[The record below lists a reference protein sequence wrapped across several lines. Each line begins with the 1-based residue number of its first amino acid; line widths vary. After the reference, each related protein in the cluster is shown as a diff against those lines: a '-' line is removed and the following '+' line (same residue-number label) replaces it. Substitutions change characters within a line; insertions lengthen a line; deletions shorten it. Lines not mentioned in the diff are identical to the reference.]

1 MPKMVTRFQ
10 PLGRGTS
17 TRTGASLLDLAREVD
32 VSVESICGGTGKCG
46 KCRVLAATG
55 AKHLSPVNESE
66 NAALTAEEIGMG
78 VRLACQARVVVE
90 GDIVVDIP
98 ELSRRGHHRLLASGI
113 EPEIELAPAVGKI
126 LLRIPPATL
135 SDIRADDDR
144 LLELLHSEAAVTANI
159 AQGVHQ
165 LLPNAVRESSWEATV
180 TLFRGEELIRID
192 PGDTTGSLLGVAV
205 DIGTTKVVAY
215 LVDLVTG
222 GVVGTESQ
230 PNPQIPF
237 GEDVMSRITY
247 ATRNRDGLM
256 KLNEAVVGSVN
267 SLIARCC
274 AGAGKDPTDVLE
286 VVIVGNTAMH
296 HIFFGITPQHLAQA
310 PYAPAVR
317 TSLTVDP
324 GHLGVDIYPFG
335 KVSSLPNIAGFVGAD
350 AIAVLLSSGL
360 YQDDEIGMM
369 IDIGTN
375 TEIIAGNRERLI
387 ACSCASGPAFE
398 GAHIKHGMRAASG
411 AIERVWIDVGTND
424 VHLRTVD
431 DAPARGICGS
441 GIVDAL
447 SEMFRSGILSDSGKM
462 LPSDWSDRV
471 REGVDG
477 KREFVLASA
486 AEAEAAVD
494 LTITQND
501 VQEIQLAKAA
511 IFTGVSTLM
520 TKLGI
525 ACSDLKRVYA
535 AGAFGTYVDATSAI
549 TIGMYPDIPPEHIRF
564 VGNAAGSGARM
575 ALKSTKIRDLADRLS
590 KRVEYIELAGEKDF
604 QAEFAKAMFLP
615 HRDADRFPSVMRQR
629 PAEKR

>member
-1 MPKMVTRFQ
+1 MTKTVTRFQ

-46 KCRVLAATG
+46 KCRVLVAMG
-55 AKHLSPVNESE
+55 EKHLSPVNESE
-66 NAALTAEEIGMG
+66 RAALTAEEVGMG
-78 VRLACQARVVVE
+78 VRLACQARIVAE

-113 EPEIELAPAVGKI
+113 EPEVQLAPAMGKI

-165 LLPNAVRESSWEATV
+165 LLPKAVREKSWEATV

-192 PGDTTGSLLGVAV
+192 PGDTTGNLLGVAV

-215 LVDLVTG
+215 LVNLITG
-222 GVVGTESQ
+222 EIVGTESQ

-237 GEDVMSRITY
+237 GEDVMSRISY
-247 ATRNRDGLM
+247 ASRNSDGLR
-256 KLNEAVVGSVN
+256 KLKEVVVGSVN
-267 SLIARCC
+267 ALIARLC
-274 AGAGKDPTDVLE
+274 ADAGKDPTDILE
-286 VVIVGNTAMH
+286 VVVVGNTAMH

-317 TSLTVDP
+317 NSLTVDP
-324 GHLGVDIYPFG
+324 GHLGMDIYPFG

-350 AIAVLLSSGL
+350 AVAVLIASGL

-375 TEIIAGNRERLI
+375 TEIIAGSRERLI

-411 AIERVWIDVGTND
+411 AIERIWIDAETHD
-424 VHLRTVD
+424 IHLRTVD

-441 GIVDAL
+441 GIVDAI
-447 SEMFRSGILSDSGKM
+447 SEMFRCGILTDAGKM
-462 LPSDWSDRV
+462 LPSDRGDRV
-471 REGVDG
+471 RKDADG
-477 KREFVLASA
+477 RNEFILASA
-486 AEAEAAVD
+486 AETEAGVEV
-494 LTITQND
+494 TITQND

-511 IFTGVSTLM
+511 IFTGASVLM
-520 TKLGI
+520 RKLGI

-535 AGAFGTYVDATSAI
+535 AGAFGTYVDPTSAI
-549 TIGMYPDIPPEHIRF
+549 TIGMYPDIPPERIKF
-564 VGNAAGSGARM
+564 IGNAAGSGARM
-575 ALKSTKIRDLADRLS
+575 ALKSTKVRDLADRLS
-590 KRVEYIELAGEKDF
+590 KRVEYVELAMEKDF
-604 QAEFAKAMFLP
+604 QAEFAKAMFIP
-615 HRDADRFPSVMRQR
+615 HRDADRFPSVVQQR
-629 PAEKR
+629 HA

>member
-1 MPKMVTRFQ
+1 
-10 PLGRGTS
+10 
-17 TRTGASLLDLAREVD
+17 
-32 VSVESICGGTGKCG
+32 
-46 KCRVLAATG
+46 
-55 AKHLSPVNESE
+55 ESE
-66 NAALTAEEIGMG
+66 RAALTAEEVGMG
-78 VRLACQARVVVE
+78 VRLACQARIVAE
-90 GDIVVDIP
+90 GDIVIDIP

-113 EPEIELAPAVGKI
+113 EPEVELAPAMGKI

-165 LLPNAVRESSWEATV
+165 LLPKAVREKSWEATV

-192 PGDTTGSLLGVAV
+192 PGDTTGNLLGVAV

-215 LVDLVTG
+215 LVNLITG
-222 GVVGTESQ
+222 EIVGTESE

-237 GEDVMSRITY
+237 GEDVMSRISY
-247 ATRNRDGLM
+247 ASRNSDGLR
-256 KLNEAVVGSVN
+256 KLKEVVVGSVN
-267 SLIARCC
+267 ALIARLC
-274 AGAGKDPTDVLE
+274 ADAGKDPTDILE
-286 VVIVGNTAMH
+286 VVVVGNTAMH

-317 TSLTVDP
+317 NSLTVDP
-324 GHLGVDIYPFG
+324 GHLGMDIYPFG

-350 AIAVLLSSGL
+350 AVAVLIASGL

-375 TEIIAGNRERLI
+375 TEIIAGSRERLI

-411 AIERVWIDVGTND
+411 AIERIWIDAETHD

-441 GIVDAL
+441 GIVDAT
-447 SEMFRSGILSDSGKM
+447 SEMFRCGILSDAGKM
-462 LPSDWSDRV
+462 LPSDRSDRV
-471 REGVDG
+471 RKGADG
-477 KREFVLASA
+477 RNEFILASA
-486 AEAEAAVD
+486 AEAEAGVEV
-494 LTITQND
+494 TITQND

-520 TKLGI
+520 KKLGI

-549 TIGMYPDIPPEHIRF
+549 TIGMYPDIPPERIKF
-564 VGNAAGSGARM
+564 IGNAAGSGARM
-575 ALKSTKIRDLADRLS
+575 ALKSTKVRDLADHLS
-590 KRVEYIELAGEKDF
+590 KRVEYVELAIEKDF
-604 QAEFAKAMFLP
+604 QGEFAKAMFLP
-615 HRDADRFPSVMRQR
+615 HRDVDRFPSVMQQRQ
-629 PAEKR
+629 A

>member
-1 MPKMVTRFQ
+1 MTKTVTRFQ

-46 KCRVLAATG
+46 KCRVLVATG
-55 AKHLSPVNESE
+55 EKHLSPINESE
-66 NAALTAEEIGMG
+66 RAALTAEEVGIG
-78 VRLACQARVVVE
+78 VRLACQARIVAE
-90 GDIVVDIP
+90 GDIVIDIP

-113 EPEIELAPAVGKI
+113 EPEVELAPAMGKI

-165 LLPNAVRESSWEATV
+165 LLPKAVREKSWEATV
-180 TLFRGEELIRID
+180 TLFRGEELVRID
-192 PGDTTGSLLGVAV
+192 PGDTTGNLLGVAV

-215 LVDLVTG
+215 LVNLITG
-222 GVVGTESQ
+222 EIVGTESQ

-237 GEDVMSRITY
+237 GEDVMSRISY
-247 ATRNRDGLM
+247 ASRNSDGLR
-256 KLNEAVVGSVN
+256 KLKEVVVGSVN
-267 SLIARCC
+267 ALIARLC
-274 AGAGKDPTDVLE
+274 ADAGKDPTDILE
-286 VVIVGNTAMH
+286 VVVVGNTAMH

-317 TSLTVDP
+317 NSLTVDP
-324 GHLGVDIYPFG
+324 GHLGLDIYPFG

-350 AIAVLLSSGL
+350 AVAVLIASGL

-375 TEIIAGNRERLI
+375 TEIIAGSRERLI

-411 AIERVWIDVGTND
+411 AIERIWIDAETHD
-424 VHLRTVD
+424 IHLRTVD

-441 GIVDAL
+441 GIVDAI
-447 SEMFRSGILSDSGKM
+447 SEMFRCGILTDAGKM
-462 LPSDWSDRV
+462 RPSDRGDRV
-471 REGVDG
+471 RKDADG
-477 KREFVLASA
+477 RNEFILASA
-486 AEAEAAVD
+486 AETEAGVEV
-494 LTITQND
+494 TITQND

-511 IFTGVSTLM
+511 IFTGASALM
-520 TKLGI
+520 RKLGI

-535 AGAFGTYVDATSAI
+535 AGAFGTYVDPTSAI
-549 TIGMYPDIPPEHIRF
+549 TIGMYPDIPPERIKF
-564 VGNAAGSGARM
+564 IGNAAGSGARM
-575 ALKSTKIRDLADRLS
+575 ALKSTKVRDLADRLS
-590 KRVEYIELAGEKDF
+590 KRVEYVELAMEKNF

-615 HRDADRFPSVMRQR
+615 HRDADRFPSVVQQRQ
-629 PAEKR
+629 A